1 MCFYS
6 LTRCSFSEPSRDS
19 GLSQHVMYS
28 CSCYI
33 CFKSSSFLFEKKM
46 ASRWA
51 MALFSRRSAVNYR
64 AFANDITK
72 CEVCTYILSHIG
84 VPHTPSI
91 SLCLSC
97 KIHLFTSNPLCGAYL
112 FHLKCAAYLLSLL
125 HNEWLSG
132 ALTVQRHHVCPVLKN
147 WEYTPKTGVCC
158 VHIS

>member
-33 CFKSSSFLFEKKM
+33 CFKSSSFLFEKM
-46 ASRWA
+46 ASCCP

-72 CEVCTYILSHIG
+72 CEVCTYVLSTVG
-84 VPHTPSI
+84 VPHAPSI

-97 KIHLFTSNPLCGAYL
+97 KIHLLTSNPLCGADL
-112 FHLKCAAYLLSLL
+112 SHPTCAAYLLSLL

-132 ALTVQRHHVCPVLKN
+132 ALTVQRHHLCPVPKN
-147 WEYTPKTGVCC
+147 WQYIPKTGACC
-158 VHIS
+158 VYIS